1 MVKIGRNDP
10 CICGSGK
17 KYKNCCL
24 SNSET
29 INIGNYKYDKY
40 LETRNSACSKIFLI
54 GTETLDIEKSD
65 VSYYLLDFLIS
76 PVDDKKI
83 KDFRN
88 FDVFLDDISFIFTI
102 FGYPIYD
109 LIGPDR
115 DLDDFGFD
123 TENIED
129 NYLWRYC
136 HTNLIK
142 DFTEEEKNFLGSL
155 KKSIAGFF
163 KVVNTSTQE
172 NGFSSYPIIEIED
185 IFDSRVYKIMDKSLS
200 KGVVKHDII
209 SGIIT
214 PFRKDIYVLESCPP
228 LIYPSRDR
236 EILMELIKEYSMI
249 YKTKYRQLFKKKHDY
264 AKLLK
269 LFPVIIYLVSL
280 DYFYNRI
287 TSPLPKLVNY
297 DKEEIILSETAY
309 RIKDKETVKDRL
321 IKIKE
326 IRLSEETKKEIIFNW
341 MNEKNTILGTI
352 FLKSRKLIFQTNSL
366 ERLKK
371 WKDKVRDI
379 PMEFLKTDYTYLE
392 DIQMRYSKG
401 RKTSKSKEKDI
412 IDPGIKIP
420 EKDFKKIALDW
431 WEKYYND
438 WINSKI
444 PALGNITPRQAVKTN
459 SGREKVKALIDEFE
473 NSNLHISK
481 DDSTGN
487 NFQKYFDA
495 DELRKRLSLI

>member
-1 MVKIGRNDP
+1 MAKIGRNDS

-24 SNSET
+24 NDSEA
-29 INIGNYKYDKY
+29 INIGNYKYDRY
-40 LETRNSACSKIFLI
+40 LEARNSACSKIFLF
-54 GTETLDIEKSD
+54 GTKRLGIEKSD
-65 VSYYLLDFLIS
+65 AAYYLLDFLIS
-76 PVDDKKI
+76 PVEDDKI
-83 KDFRN
+83 KNIQD
-88 FDVFLDDISFIFTI
+88 FDVFLDNISFLFTI
-102 FGYPIYD
+102 YGYPIYD
-109 LIGPDR
+109 LIEFDR

-123 TENIED
+123 AENIED
-129 NYLWRYC
+129 NYLWKYC
-136 HTNLIK
+136 YTNFIK

-163 KVVNTSTQE
+163 KVVNTSTQD
-172 NGFSSYPIIEIED
+172 NGFSSYPTIEIED
-185 IFDSRVYKIMDKSLS
+185 ILDGSVYKIMDKSLS

-487 NFQKYFDA
+487 NFQKYFNP